1 MLNDI
6 EAHVVLGVAADAD
19 AATIKKAFRR
29 LAMRWHPDRNPDPT
43 ALEHFKRLRA
53 AHDRMLGASE
63 ADDADEDGSDANAP
77 PSAPSDTGPARGA
90 DRFQDIELS
99 LEQAFS
105 GCEIEVPL
113 ESVGECD
120 TCAGSG
126 RVQLAHGRLC
136 QGCHGTG
143 RIRTKAGLAPCGD
156 CGGRGYSNQA
166 TCPDCAGSGRCGAVR
181 MLMVKVPAGMLAD
194 EELRLEG
201 KGEPA
206 AHPKGRAGNLRLR
219 IRLSAHP
226 LFRLDGRDLVLERP
240 VSAFRMLAGG
250 KLVVPVPGGIIEVEL
265 PAGDC
270 EPRELRIEGA
280 GFSSRGNRPAGALR
294 IQLRP
299 VFPASSSP
307 KLIALYR
314 KLDAEISLD
323 AGSSLPQL
331 QAWERQWLSS
341 IKG

>member
-6 EAHVVLGVAADAD
+6 EAHVVLGVAANAD

-29 LAMRWHPDRNPDPT
+29 LAMRWHPDRNPDPA

-53 AHDRMLGASE
+53 AHDRMLGATE
-63 ADDADEDGSDANAP
+63 ATDPDEDGNGAESPPPEPPDAR
-77 PSAPSDTGPARGA
+77 PSRGA
-90 DRFQDIELS
+90 DRFQDVELS
-99 LEQAFS
+99 LEQAFG

-113 ESVGECD
+113 ESVSDCD

-136 QGCHGTG
+136 QACHGTG
-143 RIRTKAGLAPCGD
+143 RIRTKAGLAPCDD

-166 TCPDCAGSGRCGAVR
+166 TCADCAGTGKRRAVR

-206 AHPKGRAGNLRLR
+206 AHPEGRAGNLRLR

-240 VSAFRMLAGG
+240 LSAFRMLAGG
-250 KLVVPVPGGIIEVEL
+250 KMVVPVLGAVIEVEL
-265 PAGDC
+265 PAGSC
-270 EPRELRIEGA
+270 EAREMRIEGA
-280 GFSSRGNRPAGALR
+280 GFSGRGSRPAGALR
-294 IQLRP
+294 VALRP
-299 VFPASSSP
+299 VFPTTASP
-307 KLIALYR
+307 KLLALYR
-314 KLDAEISLD
+314 KLDAELSQD
-323 AGSSLPQL
+323 AASTLAPVQD
-331 QAWERQWLSS
+331 WERTWLSR
-341 IKG
+341 I